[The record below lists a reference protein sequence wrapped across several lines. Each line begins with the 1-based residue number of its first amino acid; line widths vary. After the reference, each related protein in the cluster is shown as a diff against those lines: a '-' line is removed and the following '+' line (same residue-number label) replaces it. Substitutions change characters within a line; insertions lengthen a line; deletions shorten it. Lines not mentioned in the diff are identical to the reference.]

1 MKRKSP
7 FLLAAVFTFLFL
19 TAPSLACAENAL
31 AAGVKFL
38 TTRAGLPYKLIP
50 PAVVSSGMADI
61 SLQKIAAVQLANPTI
76 SADQLQR
83 SITQAILTPPQLN
96 LTSGLRNGQTT
107 YTLTRDELQ
116 RYIDYALPL
125 APITQIYPQ
134 VRLLQQSVDNTDN
147 FFLPLVK
154 SYYYRNFAMGT
165 PHVRALLAHV
175 AQQNNPEFE
184 ARFLERLEFLT
195 QVKDQV
201 AAAFSK
207 KFDSTQIRIRYIHD
221 LDFLTAENFKP
232 EDLLISVEQKMSPSL
247 KRNFFSHIT
256 GETKLKINRI
266 PYRIFNFK
274 GPLEKIDELYK
285 FLVNGYTRATQMHL
299 TIDHPRRAIFL
310 YNADKSIWLRVT
322 PHEYSYVK
330 KLHVHMHTALPFTF
344 QIGEQFVQ
352 DRVLLNLS
360 IPIATPKR
368 LPEND
373 REQFLQDLFV
383 GNPAQKLRALPDMD
397 VIEKF

>member
-1 MKRKSP
+1 MKRKLP
-7 FLLAAVFTFLFL
+7 HFLLPLFIFLYL
-19 TAPSLACAENAL
+19 IAPSLACAENAL
-31 AAGVKFL
+31 TAGVKFL

-83 SITQAILTPPQLN
+83 TITQAILTPPQLN

-134 VRLLQQSVDNTDN
+134 IQLLQKSVDNTDN

-175 AQQNNPEFE
+175 AQQNDPGFE

-201 AAAFSK
+201 ATAFSK

-221 LDFLTAENFKP
+221 LDFLTADNFKP
-232 EDLLISVEQKMSPSL
+232 EDLLISIEQKMSPAL
-247 KRNFFSHIT
+247 KRNFFNHIT
-256 GETKLKINRI
+256 GETKLKINHT
-266 PYRIFNFK
+266 PYRIYNFK
-274 GPLEKIDELYK
+274 GPLEKIEELYQ
-285 FLVNGYTRATQMHL
+285 FLVNGYARPKQMYL
-299 TIDHPRRAIFL
+299 TIDNPRRALFL
-310 YNADKSIWLRVT
+310 YNEDKSIWLRVT
-322 PHEYSYVK
+322 PHEFSSLK
-330 KLHVHMHTALPFTF
+330 KLHLHVHTALPFTF
-344 QIGEQFVQ
+344 KLNDQFVQ
-352 DRVLLNLS
+352 DRILLNLS

-368 LPEND
+368 MPEGD
-373 REQFLQDLFV
+373 RNEVLYNLFV
-383 GNPAQKLRALPDMD
+383 RNPAQKLRSMSHIIVL
-397 VIEKF
+397 EKF